1 MPAKAGVIPRMQ
13 QRALARQ
20 AIEALPHVRAAGTL
34 VFLLT
39 RCLAMH
45 RFISRHVDGLA
56 CRKGGSSSKRGCA
69 ARNQNKPILELAQL
83 SVLRTRAIEVA
94 T

>member
-1 MPAKAGVIPRMQ
+1 
-13 QRALARQ
+13 
-20 AIEALPHVRAAGTL
+20 
-34 VFLLT
+34 
-39 RCLAMH
+39 MH
-45 RFISRHVDGLA
+45 RFISRHIDGLA
-56 CRKGGSSSKRGCA
+56 CRSGGSSSKRGCA